1 MKFWKLSLVI
11 FACLQVTL
19 SSKSWKKLR
28 AIKRH
33 EGFRVSCCYIDIFC
47 SEVCIEKG
55 ERPTYKRSIPGR
67 TSQVQRRKTQD
78 EIRENSRKLLN
89 LMQNANEFRRV
100 WKKWYVLLIFILLI
114 KLVWFHFRLKFFSFL
129 NCLNFD
135 LMCKVLKFIYKN
147 QKKMLSK
154 LNK

>member
-67 TSQVQRRKTQD
+67 TFQVQRRKTQD

-89 LMQNANEFRRV
+89 LMQNAKEFRRV
-100 WKKWYVLLIFILLI
+100 WKKWYVLLIACLISFPFEILFLF
-114 KLVWFHFRLKFFSFL
+114 KLSLFRFDVQSSEIYIQKF
-129 NCLNFD
+129 
-135 LMCKVLKFIYKN
+135 
-147 QKKMLSK
+147 KKMLSK

>member
-1 MKFWKLSLVI
+1 MNFWKLALVI
-11 FACLQVTL
+11 FACLHVAL

-33 EGFRVSCCYIDIFC
+33 EGFRVSCCFIDIFC

-55 ERPTYKRSIPGR
+55 ERPTYKRSVPGR
-67 TSQVQRRKTQD
+67 TFQVQRRKTQD

-100 WKKWYVLLIFILLI
+100 WKKWYVVSMACLILFPFKSHFFILQ
-114 KLVWFHFRLKFFSFL
+114 KLALF
-129 NCLNFD
+129 
-135 LMCKVLKFIYKN
+135 
-147 QKKMLSK
+147 
-154 LNK
+154 

>member
-1 MKFWKLSLVI
+1 MNFWKLALVI
-11 FACLQVTL
+11 FACLHVAL

-33 EGFRVSCCYIDIFC
+33 EGFRVSCCFIDIFC

-55 ERPTYKRSIPGR
+55 ERPTYKRSVPGR
-67 TSQVQRRKTQD
+67 TFKVQRRKTQD

-100 WKKWYVLLIFILLI
+100 WKKWYVVSMACLILFPFKSHFFILQ
-114 KLVWFHFRLKFFSFL
+114 KLALF
-129 NCLNFD
+129 
-135 LMCKVLKFIYKN
+135 
-147 QKKMLSK
+147 
-154 LNK
+154 

>member
-55 ERPTYKRSIPGR
+55 ERPTFKRSIPGR
-67 TSQVQRRKTQD
+67 TFQVQRRKTQD

-89 LMQNANEFRRV
+89 LMQNAKEFRRV
-100 WKKWYVLLIFILLI
+100 WKKWYVLLIACLISFPFEILFLF
-114 KLVWFHFRLKFFSFL
+114 KLSLFR
-129 NCLNFD
+129 FD
-135 LMCKVLKFIYKN
+135 V
-147 QKKMLSK
+147 QSS
-154 LNK
+154 